1 MSGDTIL
8 LGFQKGKLSRTKVDG
23 SVLSIYYMYEEG
35 EPNGLL
41 KSSANEIVIDFEDN
55 YVKEVSLFGS
65 PITEYHPENK
75 VENNEKSFTLPTFIL
90 HNNRPSKSE
99 FNSLYLKQKLD

>member
-8 LGFQKGKLSRTKVDG
+8 LSFRDGKLSRTKVDG

-41 KSSANEIVIDFEDN
+41 KSSANKIVIDFEN
-55 YVKEVSLFGS
+55 RCVREVSLFGS

-75 VENNEKSFTLPTFIL
+75 VVNNEKSFTLPTFIL
-90 HNNRPSKSE
+90 YDNRPSKSE
-99 FNSLYLKQKLD
+99 FKSLYLKQKLD